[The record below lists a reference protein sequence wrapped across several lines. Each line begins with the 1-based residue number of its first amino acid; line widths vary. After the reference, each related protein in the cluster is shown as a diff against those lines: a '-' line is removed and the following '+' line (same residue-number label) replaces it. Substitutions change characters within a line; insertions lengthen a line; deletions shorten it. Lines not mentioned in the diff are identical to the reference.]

1 MKELKYVISTTASY
15 QKAKDI
21 LVNSLLDDGIKE
33 EDIIL
38 VYNGFH
44 KHELIQNSLK
54 QWCVFFEYNLFEFIS
69 ILGVLRLM
77 MHDENFLNYNYLLL
91 HDTCKAL
98 KGFKEKSLNMNER
111 LNKRSADIYWVYSQ
125 GRHNIGMFS
134 PKAIYTTGVKCISP
148 LQSLKDPPFS
158 KNYAIEMEWRKV
170 PESLHLQKNLKQIY
184 TNDMTLWPKYTK
196 STIYSQVLPR
206 DMAYATS
213 LNLIKYYILLREVSR
228 YKEDFHPNRL

>member
-15 QKAKDI
+15 RKAKDL
-21 LVNSLLDDGIKE
+21 LVNSLLEDGIKK

-54 QWCVFFEYNLFEFIS
+54 QWCVFFQYNLFEFIS
-69 ILGVLRLM
+69 ILGILRLM
-77 MHDENFLNYNYLLL
+77 MYDDNFINYNYLLL

-98 KGFKEKSLNMNER
+98 KGFKEKSLNMNKD
-111 LNKRSADIYWVYSQ
+111 LNKQSADIYWVYNR

-134 PKAIYTTGVKCISP
+134 PKAIYTCGVDCILP

-158 KNYAIEMEWRKV
+158 KNYAIDMEWDKA
-170 PESLHLQKNLKQIY
+170 PESLHLHKNLKQIY
-184 TNDMTLWPKYTK
+184 TEDITLWPNYTK
-196 STIYSQVLPR
+196 STIYSKELPR
-206 DMAYATS
+206 SMAYATS
-213 LNLIKYYILLREVSR
+213 LNLIKYYVFLHGVCK
-228 YKEDFHPNRL
+228 YKADFHPNKI